1 MPAPPH
7 CEKSLQTAKRITVL
21 GLGNVLLGDEG
32 FGVHFVEWFKP
43 RWRLPEGVSVLD
55 GGVLGYR
62 LLDTVTECEHLIAID
77 VLKVDDEP
85 GSVYRFS
92 LAELQARLPDP
103 TSAHEVEFPH
113 VLVMAELMDAA
124 PEAVFLCV
132 VPARLGETTSLH
144 PALAARFELV
154 EELQAR
160 LPAATSAHEVE
171 FPHVL
176 LMAELMDSAP
186 AAVFVCVVP
195 ECIGETTGLQPA
207 LRRRF
212 GLVEDLVLAELR
224 RLAVHPVRRDA

>member
-1 MPAPPH
+1 MP
-7 CEKSLQTAKRITVL
+7 EQQRITVL

-32 FGVHFVEWFKP
+32 FGVHFVEWFKK
-43 RWRLPEGVSVLD
+43 RWQLPERVSVLD

-62 LLDTVTECEHLIAID
+62 LLDTVTECEHLIAVD
-77 VLKVDDEP
+77 VLKVSDAP
-85 GSVYRFS
+85 GSVYRFT
-92 LAELQARLPDP
+92 L
-103 TSAHEVEFPH
+103 
-113 VLVMAELMDAA
+113 
-124 PEAVFLCV
+124 
-132 VPARLGETTSLH
+132 
-144 PALAARFELV
+144 

-195 ECIGETTGLQPA
+195 ECIGETTDLNPA
-207 LRRRF
+207 LAARF
-212 GLVEDLVLAELR
+212 ELVEDLVLAELR